1 MNRAIS
7 WLASIL
13 FLGCLS
19 LGYLAARQKIEIT
32 RVNLHWDAA
41 KKDELKEITDL
52 QRQIAA
58 AKAAQV
64 LAEKKMQ
71 AALQAQAQAQAMAAS
86 AQPKS
91 DDASIDGSPKA
102 GGAIIHIGDI
112 LKDHPE
118 YAALYAKQMRRNV
131 DRWYGDLSTLNL
143 APDQLSNLKDL
154 LTQRAMSNID
164 AVQLA
169 TAAGLERGS
178 PDWQNAMNSA
188 AQDTEQQ
195 ITAIL
200 GSNADATLAQ
210 LQARTAIQNQ
220 VNTTYAAD
228 FADAGVALSPEQ
240 ASALIQAMADANYA
254 GKDLSTRPAGYN
266 TPDPTT
272 GLTPHDN
279 RIINS
284 AAQALNPAQ
293 IQVLTSDQVDFHKMA
308 AIMKQYN
315 SGGAPAMFVP

>member
-7 WLASIL
+7 WLATIL

-41 KKDELKEITDL
+41 KKDEQKEIADL
-52 QRQIAA
+52 QHRLAA

-64 LAEKKMQ
+64 LAEKQMQ
-71 AALQAQAQAQAMAAS
+71 AALQAQAQAMAAS
-86 AQPKS
+86 AQSKS
-91 DDASIDGSPKA
+91 DDASIDGSPKP
-102 GGAIIHIGDI
+102 GGTIIHIGDI

-118 YAALYAKQMRRNV
+118 YAALYAKQMRRSV
-131 DRWYGDLSTLNL
+131 DRRYGDLSTLNL

-169 TAAGLERGS
+169 TAAGLDRGS

-284 AAQALNPAQ
+284 ATQALNPAQ

-315 SGGAPAMFVP
+315 SGGGPVLFVP

>member
-1 MNRAIS
+1 
-7 WLASIL
+7 
-13 FLGCLS
+13 
-19 LGYLAARQKIEIT
+19 
-32 RVNLHWDAA
+32 
-41 KKDELKEITDL
+41 
-52 QRQIAA
+52 
-58 AKAAQV
+58 
-64 LAEKKMQ
+64 
-71 AALQAQAQAQAMAAS
+71 
-86 AQPKS
+86 
-91 DDASIDGSPKA
+91 
-102 GGAIIHIGDI
+102 
-112 LKDHPE
+112 
-118 YAALYAKQMRRNV
+118 
-131 DRWYGDLSTLNL
+131 
-143 APDQLSNLKDL
+143 
-154 LTQRAMSNID
+154 
-164 AVQLA
+164 
-169 TAAGLERGS
+169 
-178 PDWQNAMNSA
+178 MNSA